1 VNHLLDGGDQGWVQE
16 EGEDPED
23 DEPVKEALKEQE
35 EGLGL
40 VALNNGDD
48 EVAVQNG
55 SMAKLAIT

>member
-1 VNHLLDGGDQGWVQE
+1 VNHPLDGGDQGWVQE

-55 SMAKLAIT
+55 KHG